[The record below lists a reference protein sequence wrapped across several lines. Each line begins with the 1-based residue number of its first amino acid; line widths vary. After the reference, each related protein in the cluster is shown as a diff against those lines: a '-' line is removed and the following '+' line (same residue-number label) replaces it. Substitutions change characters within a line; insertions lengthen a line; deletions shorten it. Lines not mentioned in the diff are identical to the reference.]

1 MKKTLEW
8 THPALH
14 LVQKALVAA
23 VAIIAAVGLFA
34 VPVPAYA
41 DSTLSLPAP
50 DHEKTAVLDR
60 ETGKI
65 KITLSVT
72 GRTGESHS
80 TTSANVIVVLD
91 KSNSMNQVVG
101 QSVDYVEENRWN
113 RGGQY
118 GLVNGGYVKLT
129 KSWWSD
135 TYYYTDS
142 DGNWVEYTG
151 QRYKQQFTDVTRLDV
166 AKQALSNLA
175 DQLIAKSDST
185 VQIALETFSDNGNDV
200 SDYYGAGHAED
211 FKSLVNGTVAD
222 GGTNWAEALAKANE
236 KASKD
241 TSTPTY
247 IVFLS
252 DGMPTYG
259 MDNYGHRTGDGTDSQ
274 KNLARVPEFV
284 NDAVR
289 TVNKT
294 KPDNVYGFYAIYTGV
309 DAADSMNSFASSI
322 NASPAI
328 DGSNSTA
335 LNDAFNN
342 IVKTI
347 QSSIS
352 YTNVKITDPNSDS
365 VEYVIPEGSEGSNE
379 PTFTYTMNGAVWRD
393 APKAH
398 VVNDQ
403 VEWNLGDLTLE
414 PNVTYSVSFDI
425 ELKQEAYDAAAPAD
439 NETPV
444 TTVDTNKTAQL
455 AYSTV
460 ITKDGVPGIPSEQ
473 THVDILSPHVDVPTS
488 KLVIT
493 KTWVGEGDKPSSI
506 TLRIKQDKH
515 EYKTVTV
522 EPDDAGNWATTVAV
536 ATGPDGHS
544 YTIDEDSISGWTET
558 TKAAGVT
565 FKNLFTETSKPQNI
579 TNTFQS
585 GKLTLT
591 KRIEGNAAN
600 TSDTYTYE
608 FDLSCPD
615 LAGKKFTS
623 DNKTVTFN
631 SEGKATV
638 DLTNGE
644 KIELDNIPAGKTIV
658 ITERASDTP
667 NAKMTTVAK
676 VGNDTTT
683 FDKDQDKTVRATVAD
698 GGTTDVV
705 YTNRTEIA
713 PDTGL
718 DISTTSQGV
727 LLGAA
732 AAGAATL
739 AAAAIRKNHG
749 ERKEK

>member
-23 VAIIAAVGLFA
+23 VAIIAAVGLLA

-50 DHEKTAVLDR
+50 DHAKYAELDPA
-60 ETGKI
+60 TGKI

-72 GRTGESHS
+72 GKTDASQS
-80 TTSANVIVVLD
+80 KTSANVIVVLD
-91 KSNSMNQVVG
+91 TSGSMDDVVSHSG
-101 QSVDYVEENRWN
+101 TVHYVAEDSWRN
-113 RGGQY
+113 GGQY
-118 GLVNGGYVKLT
+118 GLVNGEYVQLT
-129 KSWWSD
+129 RKSSWWGY
-135 TYYYTDS
+135 TYYYYTDS
-142 DGNWVEYTG
+142 DGNQVEYTG
-151 QRYKQQFTDVTRLDV
+151 QRYKQSTDVTRLDV

-175 DQLIAKSDST
+175 DQLIASSDST
-185 VQIALETFSDNGNDV
+185 VKIALETFSGNGNEV
-200 SDYYGAGHAED
+200 SDYYGAGHADE
-211 FKSLVNGTVAD
+211 FTGLVNKTVAD

-259 MDNYGHRTGDGTDSQ
+259 MRNGHRTGNGTADQSSSD
-274 KNLARVPEFV
+274 LAQFV
-284 NDAVR
+284 TDAVNTANAR
-289 TVNKT
+289 
-294 KPDNVYGFYAIYTGV
+294 PDNVYGFYAIYTGS
-309 DAADSMNSFASSI
+309 DAASSMNSFASRT
-322 NASPAI
+322 NASPKKAAI
-328 DGSNSTA
+328 DGSNSTD
-335 LNDAFNN
+335 LNNAFKN
-342 IVKTI
+342 IVTTI

-352 YTNVKITDPNSDS
+352 YTNVKITDPNSEA
-365 VEYVIPEGSEGSNE
+365 VEYVLPTGSDK
-379 PTFTYTMNGAVWRD
+379 PTFTYTKGGETWSD
-393 APKAH
+393 APTAYVENDS
-398 VVNDQ
+398 VVWD
-403 VEWNLGDLTLE
+403 LGNRTLD
-414 PNVTYSVSFDI
+414 PNVTYSVSF
-425 ELKQEAYDAAAPAD
+425 EVKLKQEAYNAAAPAD
-439 NETPV
+439 GVTPV

-460 ITKDGVPGIPSEQ
+460 ITKDGVAGDPTVQDPVAIPSRQ
-473 THVDILSPHVDVPTS
+473 VDVPTS
-488 KLVIT
+488 KLAIT

-506 TLRIKQDKH
+506 TLKIKQDGH

-522 EPDDAGNWATTVAV
+522 QPDAAGNWATTVDV

-544 YTIDEDSISGWTET
+544 YTIDEEPISGWTET
-558 TKAAGVT
+558 TKAAGAT
-565 FKNLFTETSKPQNI
+565 FKNLFTEYSDQNI
-579 TNTFQS
+579 ENTFQS

-591 KRIEGNAAN
+591 KTIKGNAAN
-600 TSDTYTYE
+600 STDTFT
-608 FDLSCPD
+608 FDLSCPE
-615 LAGKKFTS
+615 LKNKEFRSG
-623 DNKTVTFN
+623 NKTISFD

-644 KIELDNIPAGKTIV
+644 TIELNNVPASKAIV

-683 FDKDQDKTVRATVAD
+683 FDKDQAKTVRATVAD
-698 GGTTDVV
+698 GGTTEVV
-705 YTNRTEIA
+705 YTNRTDIA

-727 LLGAA
+727 LLGVA

-749 ERKEK
+749 ERKER